1 MNNNNLFYIGP
12 DRPLATKMRPTRIS
26 EIVGQQHILG
36 TGKILNRMVLAKQ
49 ISSIILYGPPGTGK
63 TSIAHALSNE
73 LNTKFKY
80 HNASVDSKK
89 DLQDIMIGIS
99 PMNKTIALVDEIHR
113 LTKPNQDF
121 LLKYIEEGSL
131 ILVGATT
138 ENPYMSI
145 TPALRSRSS
154 IFELKP
160 VNAEDILAVLKKA
173 LIDKYKGLGNYN
185 ITASSDDLLHIAN
198 QCNGDVRV
206 ALNTLELAV
215 KSTEVNSDNQ
225 IIINSEVVNSCLQ
238 AKQIGGDK
246 DGDTHYNLLSA
257 FQKSIRGSDVD
268 ASLHYLARLI
278 EGGDLMSILRRLL
291 VISYE
296 DIGLADHN
304 IHSETLNA
312 VETAERVGLPEAR
325 MPLSYIVVR
334 LALSRKSNVAYKAIQ
349 RATEQLNS
357 NKNLQIP
364 KTIHDNH
371 YKGASNLGKG
381 IGYEYPHNY
390 PYSLVNQQYLPDD
403 FKDDRYLV
411 FRDENDTKEAQKIYN
426 DINNIIK
433 NY

>member
-1 MNNNNLFYIGP
+1 MNENNLFYIGT
-12 DRPLATKMRPTRIS
+12 DRPLSTKMRPTKIS
-26 EIVGQQHILG
+26 EIAGQKHILG
-36 TGKILNRMVLAKQ
+36 EGKILHRMVKSNQ

-73 LNTKFKY
+73 LNVRFKY
-80 HNASVDSKK
+80 FNASIDSKK
-89 DLQDIMIGIS
+89 ELQDIMIGIS
-99 PMNKTIALVDEIHR
+99 PMNKSIVLIDEIHR

-154 IFELKP
+154 IFELKS
-160 VNAEDILAVLKKA
+160 VNPQDVNLVLKKA
-173 LIDKYKGLGNYN
+173 LVDKDKGLGKFNVK
-185 ITASSDDLLHIAN
+185 ISDEDLLHIAN
-198 QCNGDVRV
+198 QSNGDVRV

-215 KSTEVNSDNQ
+215 KSTEAKKDNQ
-225 IIINSEVVNSCLQ
+225 IIITNEIVNSCLQ
-238 AKQIGGDK
+238 TKQIGGDK

-278 EGGDLMSILRRLL
+278 EGGDLISILRRLL

-304 IHSETLNA
+304 IHNETLNA

-325 MPLSYIVVR
+325 IPLSYIVIR
-334 LALSRKSNVAYKAIQ
+334 LALSRKSNVAYKAIDL
-349 RATEQLNS
+349 ATEQLNS
-357 NKNLQIP
+357 DKNLQIP

-390 PYSLVNQQYLPDD
+390 THGLISQQYMPDD
-403 FKDDRYLV
+403 YKNDRYLV
-411 FRDENDTKEAQKIYN
+411 FRDENDTKEVQKIYN
-426 DINNIIK
+426 DINKIIK
-433 NY
+433 E